1 MKLIDL
7 FKSLWNK
14 QLFHIFGIPFS
25 FRIIFDPD
33 ALIAVLRKHNMSTE
47 DVHKVRLV
55 QGELDGI
62 LGAYDLRDGKVIID
76 AFEIAARMSSPDPEE
91 LDRVVTQCLAHE
103 IRHSWQKKT
112 YGWFRVKWDQ
122 ITMLVLFT
130 AVGWSI
136 VAYLLFRIGIL
147 LVHGHLGVL
156 TLPITLAA
164 LIVANFLFR
173 LIFRIAA
180 RCSYRWC
187 WCERDA
193 RAYAEKAVSD
203 PDWGPVIKTQ
213 IGLTIPQSE

>member
-33 ALIAVLRKHNMSTE
+33 ALIAVLKKHNMSTE

-62 LGAYDLRDGKVIID
+62 LGAYDLRDGHVIID
-76 AFEIAARMSSPDPEE
+76 AFEIAARTSPDPEE

-103 IRHSWQKKT
+103 IRHSWQKEA

-122 ITMLVLFT
+122 IAMLVLFT
-130 AVGWSI
+130 AVGWGI
-136 VAYLLFRIGIL
+136 LAYLLFRIG
-147 LVHGHLGVL
+147 VVVFHGHLGL
-156 TLPITLAA
+156 LALPVTIITLLA
-164 LIVANFLFR
+164 ANFLFR
-173 LIFRIAA
+173 LVFRLAS
-180 RCSYRWC
+180 RYSYRWC

-193 RAYAEKAVSD
+193 RAYAKKAVDD
-203 PDWGPVIKTQ
+203 PDWGPVIRAQ
-213 IGLTIPQSE
+213 IGLTIPNL